1 MQMDLMVKLSQ
12 LYLCYWISEKECFK
26 LFYAN
31 DGTYNSSISA
41 MNFSQIGKDLQL
53 IMEKIVTND
62 QLAKLL
68 YYGEKD
74 AVKKEN
80 LSADIKLSMVND
92 YVRVVPVL
100 PKDLEAKNYIIVQ
113 FDNFSPNP
121 VDAMIYKEFLLT
133 FDVFCNA
140 QNWILDDYQLR
151 PYAIMNELDKMFNLS
166 KLNSS
171 GPINFVGANH
181 MIINE
186 NLLGF
191 SLVYR
196 VHDYR

>member
-1 MQMDLMVKLSQ
+1 MNYS
-12 LYLCYWISEKECFK
+12 
-26 LFYAN
+26 N
-31 DGTYNSSISA
+31 DGTSSSLSGA

-53 IMEKIVTND
+53 IMEKLITSHD
-62 QLAKLL
+62 ICKLL

-74 AVKKEN
+74 ALSKSN
-80 LSADIKLSMVND
+80 LDADTRLKMVND
-92 YVRVVPVL
+92 YIRVVPIL
-100 PKDLEAKNYIIVQ
+100 PKDLEAKNYILIQ
-113 FDNFSPNP
+113 FDNFVPDQT
-121 VDAMIYKEFLLT
+121 DAMVYKSFILT
-133 FDVFCNA
+133 FDIFCNA

-151 PYAIMNELDKMFNLS
+151 PYAIMNEIDKMFNMS

-171 GPINFVGANH
+171 GPINFVGANG

-191 SLVYR
+191 SLVYK